1 MPPKKA
7 PAKSAQKEVTA
18 SNHLFNVLGASSN
31 ELSYERSKFFDSV
44 WPETWGRPPL
54 QTQVQ
59 LACAPRYSLR
69 DQRHRHRLV

>member
-1 MPPKKA
+1 MNQWLGTDCWELYFTVGFSDATFINKFKLNMPPKKA

-44 WPETWGRPPL
+44 
-54 QTQVQ
+54 
-59 LACAPRYSLR
+59 
-69 DQRHRHRLV
+69 